1 VRPGSAEPEAVPFTE
16 TLPMTNAGQIVA
28 AIREMAAT
36 KNLSPE
42 EMDDL
47 IKDGITAGLARIFGP
62 NVRPEIKID
71 EVSGEIE
78 MVVLKRVVE
87 EVEDSS
93 AEISLEKARWD
104 DPTYEVGDVMEIP
117 VDFSEFG
124 WNAVTAVKQ
133 RIVQRVRE
141 GERQRIRDEFGH
153 RVGELL
159 SGEVQQME
167 RGKIVVMLNRARD
180 AEAIIPW
187 KEQNPRERF
196 RQGDPIRAVLKKVE
210 ETPKG
215 PRLILSR
222 ADPLFVES
230 LFKLEVPEIYQG
242 IVEIRERAREV
253 GGRTKIAVWS
263 RDESIDPV
271 GACVGLKG
279 SRVQAVVSE
288 LSGERIDIV
297 PWHPDP
303 EIFARRSLAPARVSK
318 VISDPSRQVITAIV
332 DEDQLSLAIGR
343 NGQNV
348 RLASQLIG
356 WQIDLYGSREWL
368 ERGADAALFGTR
380 EPEESMETADFPLAE
395 LDLPKSALA
404 ALEAAGYSTFLSI
417 IDLDRADLAKVE
429 GLDEAAVDQ
438 LLRIIDELTV
448 VEEDEDEAAVPVG
461 ARSAEAEQAES
472 SEEESTGASKTPVP
486 AEASESAADAADA
499 AVDAPEGVA
508 DAPEDAA
515 DAPDVADAPEDATAA
530 PEAAADA
537 AEPEEEV
544 EEEARADEGAQ
555 EKDAKR

>member
-1 VRPGSAEPEAVPFTE
+1 MA
-16 TLPMTNAGQIVA
+16 NAGQIVA
-28 AIREMAAT
+28 AIRDMAAT
-36 KNLSPE
+36 KSLSNE
-42 EMDDL
+42 EMNDL
-47 IKDGITAGLARIFGP
+47 IKDGILAGLVRIYGP
-62 NVRPEIKID
+62 NVRA
-71 EVSGEIE
+71 EIE
-78 MVVLKRVVE
+78 IADDTGDIDIVVLKRVVE
-87 EVEDSS
+87 IVEDPS

-104 DPTYEVGDVMEIP
+104 DDSFEVGDVMEIP

-124 WNAVTAVKQ
+124 RNAVMATKQ

-141 GERQRIRDEFGH
+141 GERDRVREEFAH

-159 SGEVQQME
+159 SGEVQQIE

-187 KEQNPRERF
+187 KDQNPRERF

-222 ADPLFVES
+222 ADPLFVEA
-230 LFKLEVPEIYQG
+230 LFRLEVPEIYQG
-242 IVEIRERAREV
+242 IVEIKERAREV

-288 LSGERIDIV
+288 LGGERIDIV

-303 EIFARRSLAPARVSK
+303 EVFARRALAPARVSK
-318 VISDPSRQVITAIV
+318 VISDPDRQVITAIV

-368 ERGADAALFGTR
+368 ERGADAALFGR
-380 EPEESMETADFPLAE
+380 PAEEESLETSDFPLSE
-395 LDLPKSALA
+395 LAIPEDALA
-404 ALEAAGYSTFLSI
+404 ALKSAGYSTFLDI
-417 IDLDRADLAKVE
+417 IDLEEEDFRGIEGFPPDAVE
-429 GLDEAAVDQ
+429 KLVA
-438 LLRIIDELTV
+438 IIDELTV
-448 VEEDEDEAAVPVG
+448 LDEPVEEGAGAPFESGEGAPESGEASTVAV
-461 ARSAEAEQAES
+461 AES
-472 SEEESTGASKTPVP
+472 G
-486 AEASESAADAADA
+486 
-499 AVDAPEGVA
+499 EG
-508 DAPEDAA
+508 
-515 DAPDVADAPEDATAA
+515 T
-530 PEAAADA
+530 
-537 AEPEEEV
+537 
-544 EEEARADEGAQ
+544 ADE
-555 EKDAKR
+555 KDEGDAEEPRGG

>member
-1 VRPGSAEPEAVPFTE
+1 
-16 TLPMTNAGQIVA
+16 MTNAGQIIA
-28 AIREMAAT
+28 AIREMAAQ
-36 KNLSPE
+36 KDLDHD
-42 EMDDL
+42 EMNDL
-47 IKDGITAGLARIFGP
+47 IRDGMTAGLARIFGP
-62 NVRPEIKID
+62 NVRPEITID
-71 EVSGEIE
+71 EASGEID

-87 EVEDSS
+87 AVEDSS
-93 AEISLEKARWD
+93 AEISLEKAQWD

-117 VDFSEFG
+117 VDFSQFG
-124 WNAVTAVKQ
+124 YNAITAVKQ

-141 GERQRIRDEFGH
+141 GERQRIRDEFEH

-159 SGEVQQME
+159 SGELQQIE
-167 RGKIVVMLNRARD
+167 RGKMVVILNRARD

-222 ADPLFVES
+222 ADPLFVEA

-242 IVEIRERAREV
+242 IVEIKERAREV

-288 LSGERIDIV
+288 LGGERIDIV
-297 PWHPDP
+297 PWSPDT
-303 EIFARRSLAPARVSK
+303 ETFARRSLAPARVSK
-318 VISDPSRQVITAIV
+318 VIPDPARQVVTAIV

-368 ERGADAALFGTR
+368 EKGVGGVLFG
-380 EPEESMETADFPLAE
+380 EGGDDDGLETSDFPLSE
-395 LDLPKSALA
+395 LQLPDTSLA
-404 ALEAAGYSTFLSI
+404 ALEGAGYRTFLDI
-417 IDLDRADLAKVE
+417 IDLERADLLKVE
-429 GLDEAAVDQ
+429 GLDEEAADAIVA
-438 LLRIIDELTV
+438 IIDELTV
-448 VEEDEDEAAVPVG
+448 VEGEDDGGEDDIGEDDVGEDAEAAAEGSSEDEEPTAEAPAAPESEVEEVESGDEAADG
-461 ARSAEAEQAES
+461 AATRS
-472 SEEESTGASKTPVP
+472 
-486 AEASESAADAADA
+486 
-499 AVDAPEGVA
+499 
-508 DAPEDAA
+508 
-515 DAPDVADAPEDATAA
+515 
-530 PEAAADA
+530 
-537 AEPEEEV
+537 
-544 EEEARADEGAQ
+544 
-555 EKDAKR
+555 